1 MIGQKIYNWTAALA
15 ICALLSTSHLLDGPD
30 DITAAQDQAA
40 LIAELRNSAAGIARR
55 EAAAQRL
62 CAEQRGP
69 NSEARWTEDG
79 HLVCTVRRGVKPM
92 QVAGG
97 VL

>member
-1 MIGQKIYNWTAALA
+1 MIGQKIYNWTAGLALCA
-15 ICALLSTSHLLDGPD
+15 ILSTSHLLGPD

-40 LIAELRNSAAGIARR
+40 LIAELRNSAAGSARR

-69 NSEARWTEDG
+69 NSEARWTAEG
-79 HLVCTVRRGVKPM
+79 HLVCTLRRGVKPM
-92 QVAGG
+92 QLASGG